1 MDLPSDVREYPTF
14 TLRILLSGQL
24 DLVLGVGGPGR
35 EVRVP
40 RAPTLRPDL
49 DAQVGPCAGFFRRSS
64 EEIGNFDL
72 SVKIT
77 EQQKNQQ

>member
-14 TLRILLSGQL
+14 TLRVLLSGQL

-40 RAPTLRPDL
+40 RAPTVRPDL
-49 DAQVGPCAGFFRRSS
+49 DAEVGPCAGFFRRSS

-72 SVKIT
+72 
-77 EQQKNQQ
+77 